1 MLPNEADLPP
11 ALHASVTRH
20 RQDLATLVASLR
32 AAGVD
37 ETIVQTSVRELI
49 ESYGLELAA
58 AIRALMGEARHD

>member
-11 ALHASVTRH
+11 GLHASVIRH
-20 RQDLATLVASLR
+20 RRDLAALVASLR